1 MTDHE
6 RARELYWKIFQR
18 KFYPSDPQDETDA
31 AIERITDA
39 LQAQRR
45 AVWEE
50 AATHNHPRMY
60 WVCGCG
66 WTSGANLA
74 QCARCGRTVTEG
86 NGISLEDDL
95 RNCIRAKA
103 KELEP

>member
-31 AIERITDA
+31 AIERITEA
-39 LQAQRR
+39 FQAVRR

-50 AATHNHPRMY
+50 AASAVDYFN
-60 WVCGCG
+60 
-66 WTSGANLA
+66 
-74 QCARCGRTVTEG
+74 
-86 NGISLEDDL
+86 DDPSSYSAHL
-95 RNCIRAKA
+95 QRLIVDRFRAKA
-103 KELEP
+103 KEVEP